1 MPAIKRC
8 LPCLTRFA
16 NRKSTHEEIE
26 MNITRLEPYGLL
38 DLLNRDRSRL
48 DYRLFNQPQQ
58 RNTRATSWVP
68 AVDIVEEE
76 GCFLLR
82 ADLPGVTPENIDLR
96 TEKGRLTLSGERTI
110 DSKESANALQ
120 KGERV
125 SGKFERRFSLPETAD
140 TDGICANCHNGILE
154 VTIPKLPEVQ
164 QRRITV
170 KAA

>member
-1 MPAIKRC
+1 MK
-8 LPCLTRFA
+8 
-16 NRKSTHEEIE
+16 
-26 MNITRLEPYGLL
+26 MTRLEPYGLL
-38 DLLNRDRSRL
+38 DLLNHDRSRL

-58 RNTRATSWVP
+58 RKTRATSWIP

-76 GCFLLR
+76 ERFLLR
-82 ADLPGVTPENIDLR
+82 ADLPGVTPDNIDLR
-96 TEKGRLTLSGERTI
+96 TEKGLLTLSGERTT
-110 DSKESANALQ
+110 DAKQRANVLQ
-120 KGERV
+120 RGERV

-140 TDGICANCHNGILE
+140 TDAICANCHNGILE